1 MAYEFAIKLA
11 EKIERDAKLASK
23 IPSVAGCAEL
33 ELPSEPSI
41 TDIPGFPAVAAE
53 IMEMKDEIEGYIPQV
68 EELKQMASTTGD
80 DAMRD
85 YIKALI
91 LARRRRR

>member
-1 MAYEFAIKLA
+1 M
-11 EKIERDAKLASK
+11 
-23 IPSVAGCAEL
+23 

-85 YIKALI
+85 YIKAVMS
-91 LARRRRR
+91 ARRRRR